1 MGRLSEHT
9 RALTYNVDIIG
20 VWGQKHG
27 VGSGM
32 GVARPCASHGLADI
46 AISSIGE
53 LIKRQLSNDQRT
65 PPYRT
70 RPRWCR
76 SRWLKELYTHVV
88 LVHTHTQSQKQN
100 KKTFL
105 SYDKLL
111 VITKYVPDIYTPDI
125 PLLPPWH
132 ISYSC
137 SYWKKQKTHNE
148 TKQKRKQKAKPT
160 TTKRLMMKFCTKS
173 VNTRAITQDKPP
185 TIHTRE
191 QYLYSGTTAVINI

>member
-111 VITKYVPDIYTPDI
+111 VSMYQIYT
-125 PLLPPWH
+125 H
-132 ISYSC
+132 RISHYYHHGISATRVRTEKNKKHTTKQNKKEN
-137 SYWKKQKTHNE
+137 KKQNRRP
-148 TKQKRKQKAKPT
+148 QNGWWWNSVRKALIRVQ
-160 TTKRLMMKFCTKS
+160 
-173 VNTRAITQDKPP
+173 
-185 TIHTRE
+185 
-191 QYLYSGTTAVINI
+191 

>member
-9 RALTYNVDIIG
+9 RARTYNVDIIG

-100 KKTFL
+100 KKKFL

-111 VITKYVPDIYTPDI
+111 VSMYQILYTHRISHYYHHGISATRVRTEKNKNTQRNKTK
-125 PLLPPWH
+125 
-132 ISYSC
+132 
-137 SYWKKQKTHNE
+137 KK
-148 TKQKRKQKAKPT
+148 
-160 TTKRLMMKFCTKS
+160 TKS
-173 VNTRAITQDKPP
+173 KTDDHKTADDEI
-185 TIHTRE
+185 
-191 QYLYSGTTAVINI
+191 LYENR